1 MNSKKIIFIFFVL
14 FFYCLSTIKATQKL
28 NIKITANKNLTDSL
42 FYNNN
47 LQIDVLHQSVI
58 EWERLLLKDT
68 TKLTNEDCKRIA
80 ISYAYYSN
88 AEKSSE
94 YIEKYI
100 KNTHEINILNQ
111 EVFFNI
117 SKTKEFKLLEQT
129 YKPEISGWI
138 LFFLS
143 IGFMGLFSFIMI
155 NVRKNGDLISNLLI
169 SFFLLLH
176 SLYIIHLC
184 LVISKYNF
192 KFPHSLYFL
201 KPLFLL
207 YIPLVYFYFKRVIEK
222 YQFKKID
229 LLHIIPF
236 LIVFMYLIPVYSLSS
251 EEKLNIL
258 FNKVGVFDG
267 FFKII
272 IYVKIILFF
281 LYSFLIFK
289 IFKKLSV
296 NNNKSKFIEN
306 IWQKIIVFS
315 FFFYAIIYTVSIE
328 NSLDLKILH
337 SQVFL
342 ISMIVSYIAYLTYV
356 KPNIFNKISF
366 SKNCFDSKYK
376 KSGLTESFSLELKE
390 QVIKVF
396 HYEKIFKDS
405 SLSLAMLA
413 EKTGTT
419 RHNVSQVINEHFG
432 MSFFRFVNKYR
443 IDETISILNNDP
455 HRNLN
460 IVDILYDVG
469 FNNKVTFNKAFKA
482 ELKMTPSQYI
492 KKIKQK

>member
-207 YIPLVYFYFKRVIEK
+207 YIPLVYFYLKRVIEK
-222 YQFKKID
+222 YKFKKID

-236 LIVFMYLIPVYSLSS
+236 LIVFIYLIPIYSLSS

-258 FNKVGVFDG
+258 FNKVGA
-267 FFKII
+267 
-272 IYVKIILFF
+272 L
-281 LYSFLIFK
+281 
-289 IFKKLSV
+289 
-296 NNNKSKFIEN
+296 
-306 IWQKIIVFS
+306 
-315 FFFYAIIYTVSIE
+315 
-328 NSLDLKILH
+328 
-337 SQVFL
+337 
-342 ISMIVSYIAYLTYV
+342 
-356 KPNIFNKISF
+356 
-366 SKNCFDSKYK
+366 
-376 KSGLTESFSLELKE
+376 
-390 QVIKVF
+390 
-396 HYEKIFKDS
+396 
-405 SLSLAMLA
+405 
-413 EKTGTT
+413 
-419 RHNVSQVINEHFG
+419 
-432 MSFFRFVNKYR
+432 
-443 IDETISILNNDP
+443 
-455 HRNLN
+455 
-460 IVDILYDVG
+460 
-469 FNNKVTFNKAFKA
+469 
-482 ELKMTPSQYI
+482 
-492 KKIKQK
+492 

>member
-68 TKLTNEDCKRIA
+68 TKLTNEDYKRIA

-207 YIPLVYFYFKRVIEK
+207 YIPLVYFYLKRVIEK
-222 YQFKKID
+222 YKFKKID

-236 LIVFMYLIPVYSLSS
+236 LIVFIYLIPIYSLSS
-251 EEKLNIL
+251 EKKLNIL
-258 FNKVGVFDG
+258 FNKVGAFDDS
-267 FFKII
+267 FKII
-272 IYVKIILFF
+272 VYVKIILFF

-289 IFKKLSV
+289 IFRKLSV
-296 NNNKSKFIEN
+296 NNNKSKVIEN
-306 IWQKIIVFS
+306 IWQKIIVFF

-342 ISMIVSYIAYLTYV
+342 ISMIVSYIIYLTYIDL
-356 KPNIFNKISF
+356 NFFNKISF

-443 IDETISILNNDP
+443 IDETILILNKDL

-460 IVDILYDVG
+460 IIDVAYDVG